1 MLPVRVRPPTLM
13 ARNLLMLEWRSSS
26 GSRTQVP
33 APPWSALPSM
43 VPRPLSALAL
53 YSHLGPPELV
63 SSAAFMRSLR
73 WRHHSASPSFHCPL
87 PPLGCVGGVGLP
99 AHPGGAVGQPHLLF
113 AAPLAEEC
121 GRGLEKLQLAFNGGP
136 LEPWLSEVKA
146 RVRDVLIFSLW
157 GILRF
162 PGFSWFLWRLLI
174 LREFS
179 CSGSSVVGWAA

>member
-1 MLPVRVRPPTLM
+1 
-13 ARNLLMLEWRSSS
+13 
-26 GSRTQVP
+26 
-33 APPWSALPSM
+33 M

-53 YSHLGPPELV
+53 VLHLGPPELV
-63 SSAAFMRSLR
+63 SSSLYEVTEVET
-73 WRHHSASPSFHCPL
+73 SLSQPLIPLSPAPTWLCEEWARLHIL
-87 PPLGCVGGVGLP
+87 
-99 AHPGGAVGQPHLLF
+99 GGAVGQPHLLF
-113 AAPLAEEC
+113 CSSFWLRGR

-146 RVRDVLIFSLW
+146 RVRDVFIFSLW

-179 CSGSSVVGWAA
+179 LLWLVHSGLGSMTHGSLCGRWLGLLGCALDHVLQAGQVHPAGGGHGQG